1 MKEKFNFRRMFSSAL
16 AKGQRNYLDTQ
27 KNYEIIKTLIF
38 FALPLS
44 LYIAGYVTTGSNAN
58 YLTIVAVVGFLPAC
72 KSLVQTIM
80 YLRYKSCPPEVA
92 EKIEG
97 AKGELTD
104 LYDCV
109 FTAYQDTFKVDHLV
123 VRGNT
128 ICGITTDK
136 AFKEKEFYKHLDTI
150 LKADNIKN
158 VTIKVF
164 TDVYKYVERLEQLQ
178 TLESDEQLTT
188 SIISTLLSV
197 SL

>member
-1 MKEKFNFRRMFSSAL
+1 MKEKFNFKRIISSAI
-16 AKGQRNYLDTQ
+16 AKGQRNYLNTQ
-27 KNYEIIKTLIF
+27 KKYELLKTTIL
-38 FALPLS
+38 FALPLAI
-44 LYIAGYVTTGSNAN
+44 YIAGFVTTGSNMN
-58 YLTIVAVVGFLPAC
+58 YLTIVAVLGFLPAC

-80 YLRYKSCPPEVA
+80 FLRFKSCPAEVA
-92 EKIEG
+92 DKIEG

-123 VRGNT
+123 VCGNT
-128 ICGITTDK
+128 ICGISSDT
-136 AFKEKEFYKHLDTI
+136 AFKEKEFQKHMENI
-150 LKADNIKN
+150 FKAENIKN

-164 TDVYKYVERLEQLQ
+164 TDINKYVERLEQLQ
-178 TLESDEQLTT
+178 SLEADEKLTT

>member
-1 MKEKFNFRRMFSSAL
+1 MKESFNFRRLISPGL
-16 AKGQRNYLDTQ
+16 AKGQRNYLNSQ
-27 KNYEIIKTLIF
+27 KKYEIIKTAIL

-44 LYIAGYVTTGSNAN
+44 IYIAGYVSTGSNIN
-58 YLTIVAVVGFLPAC
+58 YLTIVAVLGFLPAC

-80 YLRYKSCPPEVA
+80 YLRYKSCPTELA
-92 EKIEG
+92 DKIDG
-97 AKGELTD
+97 AKGEVTD

-123 VRGNT
+123 VCGNT
-128 ICGITTDK
+128 VCGVTTDK
-136 AFKEKEFYKHLDTI
+136 GFKEKEFQAHLDKI

-158 VTIKVF
+158 VSIKVF
-164 TDVYKYVERLEQLQ
+164 TDENKYIERLGQLQ
-178 TLESDEQLTT
+178 DLEAEDKRTT

>member
-1 MKEKFNFRRMFSSAL
+1 MNEKFNFKRMISSAT
-16 AKGQRNYLDTQ
+16 AKGQRNYLNTQ
-27 KNYEIIKTLIF
+27 KKYEVLKTAIL
-38 FALPLS
+38 FALPLA
-44 LYIAGYVTTGSNAN
+44 LYITGYVTTGSNAN

-72 KSLVQTIM
+72 RSLVQTIM
-80 YLRYKSCPPEVA
+80 YLRYKSCPA
-92 EKIEG
+92 ELADKIDQ
-97 AKGELTD
+97 AKGELIN

-123 VRGNT
+123 VCGNT
-128 ICGITTDK
+128 VCGITTEK
-136 AFKEKEFYKHLDTI
+136 AFKEKEFQTHLDKI

-164 TDVYKYVERLEQLQ
+164 TDENKYVERLGQLQ
-178 TLESDEQLTT
+178 GLEADEKLTL

>member
-1 MKEKFNFRRMFSSAL
+1 MNEKFNIRRMISSAV
-16 AKGQRNYLDTQ
+16 AKGRRNYLNTQ
-27 KNYEIIKTLIF
+27 KKYELLKTIIL
-38 FALPLS
+38 FALPLAI
-44 LYIAGYVTTGSNAN
+44 YIAGYVSTGSNMN
-58 YLTIVAVVGFLPAC
+58 YLTIVAVLGFLPAC

-80 YLRYKSCPPEVA
+80 YLRYKSCPA
-92 EKIEG
+92 ELADMIDA

-123 VRGNT
+123 VCGNT
-128 ICGITTDK
+128 ICGVTTDK
-136 AFKEKEFYKHLDTI
+136 AFKEKEFQTHLDKI
-150 LKADNIKN
+150 LKADSIKN

-164 TDVYKYVERLEQLQ
+164 TDEKKYTERLGQLQ
-178 TLESDEQLTT
+178 DLEEDERLTA